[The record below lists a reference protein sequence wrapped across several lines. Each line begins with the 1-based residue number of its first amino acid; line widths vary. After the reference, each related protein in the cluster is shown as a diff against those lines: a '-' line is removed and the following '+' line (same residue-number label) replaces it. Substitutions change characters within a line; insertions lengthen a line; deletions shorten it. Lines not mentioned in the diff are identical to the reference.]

1 MNASNKNM
9 PGALLDP
16 ADDAP
21 ELGEEFFDR
30 ADLYEGE
37 RLVRRGRPPVAV
49 PRPMLSM
56 RVDADLLEK
65 LRASGRGWQTRVHAA
80 LKEAVDSGRL

>member
-1 MNASNKNM
+1 MNASKRNS
-9 PGALLDP
+9 PTTFHDP
-16 ADDAP
+16 DDAP
-21 ELGEEFFDR
+21 ELTEEFFER
-30 ADLYEGE
+30 ADQYQGE

-56 RVDADLLEK
+56 RIDAELLEK

-80 LKEAVDSGRL
+80 LKEAVESGRL

>member
-1 MNASNKNM
+1 MSASKKNL
-9 PGALLDP
+9 PTTFHD

-21 ELGEEFFDR
+21 ELTAEFFER
-30 ADLYEGE
+30 ADLYEGK
-37 RLVRRGRPPVAV
+37 RLVHRGRPRVAV

-56 RVDADLLEK
+56 RVDADLLQH
-65 LRASGRGWQTRVHAA
+65 LRDSGPGWQTRAHAA

>member
-1 MNASNKNM
+1 MNKRAFEV
-9 PGALLDP
+9 PTAAEDAAIARGIA
-16 ADDAP
+16 AD
-21 ELGEEFFDR
+21 
-30 ADLYEGE
+30 ADTYEVPSEQIAGMR
-37 RLVRRGRPPVAV
+37 RLGRPPVAV

-56 RVDADLLEK
+56 RVDAALLEK